1 MTFPLTLVPLMPTL
15 GVPELLLILALVLIL
30 FGVGKLPDVLRSM
43 GQGVKAFRDAS
54 TGDGAAKSSSAAA
67 AQELDVT
74 PTVKSERGEKVKEA
88 EEVRSSSS

>member
-1 MTFPLTLVPLMPTL
+1 MTFPFTLVPLMPTL

-54 TGDGAAKSSSAAA
+54 TGDGAAKSAAA
-67 AQELDVT
+67 STQKLDVT
-74 PTVKSERGEKVKEA
+74 PTMKSERGEKVKEA
-88 EEVRSSSS
+88 EAVSSSSS

>member
-1 MTFPLTLVPLMPTL
+1 MMMTFPFTLVPLMPTL

-54 TGDGAAKSSSAAA
+54 TSDGAAKPSRRQPPKSSTS
-67 AQELDVT
+67 
-74 PTVKSERGEKVKEA
+74 PPR
-88 EEVRSSSS
+88 

>member
-1 MTFPLTLVPLMPTL
+1 MTSTFTLVPLMPTL

-54 TGDGAAKSSSAAA
+54 TSDGAAKSTTAS